1 MRPRTAHSLSN
12 GLFRFFGGNRS
23 AVGIDLRK
31 ITLKRIDD
39 FLSPLVGEDR
49 GLEGTYT
56 HGLAFKYL
64 PSEQTLHSSLLVG
77 GEILGFVYHRFR
89 LTAARSP

>member
-1 MRPRTAHSLSN
+1 MRPRTTHGLSN

-23 AVGIDLRK
+23 AVSIYLRK
-31 ITLKRIDD
+31 ITPKRIYD

-49 GLEGTYT
+49 GLECTYT

-64 PSEQTLHSSLLVG
+64 AADQALDGSLLVG
-77 GEILGFVYHRFR
+77 GEILCLVYHRFR
-89 LTAARSP
+89 LTALRSP

>member
-1 MRPRTAHSLSN
+1 MRPRAAHGLST

-23 AVGIDLRK
+23 AVSIYLRK

-49 GLEGTYT
+49 GLECTYT

-64 PSEQTLHSSLLVG
+64 ASEQALDSSLLVG
-77 GEILGFVYHRFR
+77 GKILGFVYYRFH
-89 LTAARSP
+89 LTAVRSP

>member
-1 MRPRTAHSLSN
+1 MRPRATHGLSN

-23 AVGIDLRK
+23 AVSVYLRK

-39 FLSPLVGEDR
+39 FLWPFVGEDR
-49 GLEGTYT
+49 GLECTYT

-64 PSEQTLHSSLLVG
+64 ASEQALDGSLLVG
-77 GEILGFVYHRFR
+77 AEILCLMYHRLR
-89 LTAARSP
+89 LTALRSP